1 MARSDLLKEMFR
13 SYARGDDA
21 SFRRVAEAIVE
32 DERKKKHSLLADEL
46 EQLLSG
52 EARGNRPLQVASLK
66 PLPKGRDDSPL
77 LNLDE
82 PSRTFEDLVLP
93 PTTQSD
99 LHRITRE
106 FRQASTLRA
115 HGLRPR
121 NRLLFVGPP
130 GTGKTATAEAMAAEL
145 GLPVARVYLASV
157 VSSYLGE
164 TSKNIEA
171 IFAFCM
177 QGSWVLLFDE
187 LDALAKERADRSE
200 HGELKRVV
208 TSFLQLLDDF
218 SGNSLVIAA
227 TNHPALLDEAV
238 WRRFDEVLVFGTPSE
253 EAIVALLE
261 LKLRTHRVNAPLGEF
276 AKRVKG
282 MSGAEIEAI
291 CYDALRD
298 IVMEGRAEVTLD
310 DLAGA
315 ATRLEERRNAIQN
328 YRQP

>member
-21 SFRRVAEAIVE
+21 SFRRVAESIVQ
-32 DERKKKHSLLADEL
+32 DERKKNHSLLADEL
-46 EQLLSG
+46 ERLLSG
-52 EARGNRPLQVASLK
+52 ESRGSRPLQVASLK
-66 PLPKGRDDSPL
+66 PLPKGRDDAPL
-77 LNLDE
+77 LKLDE

-93 PTTQSD
+93 PQVQSD

-145 GLPVARVYLASV
+145 GLPVAKVYLATV

-164 TSKNIEA
+164 TSKNLEA
-171 IFAFCM
+171 IFSFCL

-208 TSFLQLLDDF
+208 TSFLQLLDEF
-218 SGNSLVIAA
+218 SGNSLVVAA

-238 WRRFDEVLVFGTPSE
+238 WRRFDEVVMFGPLSE
-253 EAIVALLE
+253 EGIVALLE
-261 LKLRTHRVNAPLGEF
+261 LRLRTHRVNAPLEQF
-276 AKRVKG
+276 ARRISG
-282 MSGAEIEAI
+282 FSGAEIEAV

-298 IVMEGRAEVTLD
+298 VVMEGRAEVSLD

-315 ATRLEERRNAIQN
+315 ATRLEERRSAIQN
-328 YRQP
+328 YRA